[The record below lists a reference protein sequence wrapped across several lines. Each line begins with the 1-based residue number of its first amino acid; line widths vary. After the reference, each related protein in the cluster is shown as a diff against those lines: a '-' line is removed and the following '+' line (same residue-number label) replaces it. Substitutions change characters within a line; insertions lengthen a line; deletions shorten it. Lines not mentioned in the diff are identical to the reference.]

1 MPQKFEIPEATRKR
15 LMARQGRIHAFEWLD
30 PKRTALLVVDMQNY
44 FMAEGYL
51 GYCPHGK
58 SIVPNVNRLA
68 DALRAKGGMVVWIQM
83 EASEESKSGWSNFH
97 ETYTPENRERRF
109 TTLAAGTDGYALD
122 PGLVV
127 KPGDVTFVKRR
138 YSAFTEAKGSL
149 IDLLRSHDIQSALVC
164 GVATNVCCE
173 STARTAMMHGI
184 RTIMVSDG
192 NATNLDED
200 HQHALKNFMT
210 FFGDVQST
218 DELVALIA
226 KAVGSRAAAE

>member
-1 MPQKFEIPEATRKR
+1 MPQKFEIPEATRQR
-15 LMARQGRIHAFEWLD
+15 LMQRQGRIHAYEWLD

-44 FMAEGYL
+44 FMAEGYQ

-68 DALRAKGGMVVWIQM
+68 DALRATGGKVVWILM
-83 EASEESKSGWSNFH
+83 DASEESKKGWANFH
-97 ETYTPENRERRF
+97 ETYIPERREWRF
-109 TTLAAGTDGYALD
+109 KTLAEGTEGYKLD

-127 KPGDVTFVKRR
+127 KPGDETFIKQR
-138 YSAFTEAKGSL
+138 YSAFTEGRGSL
-149 IDLLRSHDIQSALVC
+149 IDLLRKSDIETALVC

-173 STARTAMMHGI
+173 STARTSMMHGI

-200 HQHALKNFMT
+200 HQHTLKNFMT
-210 FFGDVQST
+210 YFGDVQST
-218 DELVALIA
+218 DEVCALIA
-226 KAVGSRAAAE
+226 KGLGARAAAE

>member
-1 MPQKFEIPEATRKR
+1 MPQKFEIPEATRAR
-15 LMARQGRIHAFEWLD
+15 LMTRQGRIHAFESLD

-44 FMAEGYL
+44 FMAEGYQ

-68 DALRAKGGMVVWIQM
+68 DALREGGGKVIWILM
-83 EASEESKSGWSNFH
+83 DASEESKTGWANFH
-97 ETYTPENRERRF
+97 ETYKPENRERRF
-109 TTLAAGTDGYALD
+109 KTLAEGTEGYQLD

-127 KPGDVTFVKRR
+127 KPGDETFIKRR

-149 IDLLRSHDIQSALVC
+149 IDLLRGQNIETALVC

-173 STARTAMMHGI
+173 STARTSMMHGI
-184 RTIMVSDG
+184 RTIMISDG

-210 FFGDVQST
+210 YFGDVQST
-218 DELVALIA
+218 DEVVALIA
-226 KAVGSRAAAE
+226 KGVTGRAAAE